1 MAKSKNTVKPV
12 AVKPEPQPKQIVLT
26 QEQYD
31 TLITI
36 YDTLND
42 VKDEIENLVND
53 DENTQIQLGYQ
64 LGIIN
69 SNVNTAFDKLDK
81 LTDDVADYLSDNDWD
96 DMDDDDI
103 DGGF

>member
-1 MAKSKNTVKPV
+1 MAKAKNTVTVEPV
-12 AVKPEPQPKQIVLT
+12 EPQPKQIVLT

-69 SNVNTAFDKLDK
+69 GNVNVAFDKLDE
-81 LTDDVADYLSDNDWD
+81 LTDAITLSDNDWD
-96 DMDDDDI
+96 DEDEDV
-103 DGGF
+103 DGGFSA